1 MPAEFLFAFFV
12 AIPEEKVTLFKELAA
27 LHIEDFKSVCFS
39 LRVSQQMC
47 AKSRE
52 TLFTLQSMRATTL
65 SWCSSVNS
73 YNTQRE
79 KA

>member
-1 MPAEFLFAFFV
+1 MPEEFLFVFI
-12 AIPEEKVTLFKELAA
+12 AITENKVKFKELAA
-27 LHIEDFKSVCFS
+27 LQIEDFGSICFP
-39 LRVSQQMC
+39 LRVSTQMC
-47 AKSRE
+47 DKSGVE